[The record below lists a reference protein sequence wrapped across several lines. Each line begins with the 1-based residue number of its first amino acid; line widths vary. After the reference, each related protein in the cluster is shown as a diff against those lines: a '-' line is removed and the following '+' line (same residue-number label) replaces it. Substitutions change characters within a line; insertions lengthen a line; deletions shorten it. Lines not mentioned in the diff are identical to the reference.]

1 MANQLVKISY
11 SLMFY
16 VEAAVMIAVTI
27 LLIAFFREVRH
38 LGITVS
44 VPSAVRHEDECS
56 VTHAEFAGIERPNH
70 SDAAPAASVKGAM
83 SRNWRRVLT
92 DTPFLGFSLLMFGY
106 FLVYFKAPP
115 ACPLP

>member
-1 MANQLVKISY
+1 
-11 SLMFY
+11 
-16 VEAAVMIAVTI
+16 
-27 LLIAFFREVRH
+27 
-38 LGITVS
+38 
-44 VPSAVRHEDECS
+44 
-56 VTHAEFAGIERPNH
+56 
-70 SDAAPAASVKGAM
+70 M